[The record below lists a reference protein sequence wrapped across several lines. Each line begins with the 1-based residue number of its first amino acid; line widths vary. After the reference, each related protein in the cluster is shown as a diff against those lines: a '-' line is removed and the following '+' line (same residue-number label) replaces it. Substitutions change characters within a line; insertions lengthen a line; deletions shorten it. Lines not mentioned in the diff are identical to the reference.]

1 MSGGVHN
8 REKRPKEEEEDEDLV
23 DKLVNESGCA
33 EEHYKVQECM
43 VEHQDWRKCQTE
55 LKQFQACMSKN
66 QARRDVG
73 VLGSESH

>member
-33 EEHYKVQECM
+33 EEHYKVRSPFTPLYLYQM
-43 VEHQDWRKCQTE
+43 T
-55 LKQFQACMSKN
+55 S
-66 QARRDVG
+66 
-73 VLGSESH
+73 